1 MKFLVDAHLP
11 RRLAQQFRAFGHEAL
26 HTLDL
31 PKGNRTPDAELG
43 ALSVRDRAIV
53 VTKDADFVNTFTV
66 QRVPS
71 KLLLVSTENIKNV
84 VLETLVAQHMADM
97 TAAFV
102 SHDFVEAYPHDAD
115 YPRVTATSGTGAQH
129 KPCLGRTPITRRGR
143 RKGGDGWSKPGWLI
157 QAAPNQTRARR

>member
-11 RRLAQQFRAFGHEAL
+11 RRLAQQFCAVGHEAV

-43 ALSVRDRAIV
+43 ALSIRDRAIV

-66 QRVPS
+66 QRVPY
-71 KLLLVSTENIKNV
+71 KLLLVSTGNIKNV
-84 VLETLVAQHMADM
+84 ALETLFAQHIADI

-102 SHDFVEAYPHDAD
+102 SHDFVEL
-115 YPRVTATSGTGAQH
+115 T
-129 KPCLGRTPITRRGR
+129 RTM
-143 RKGGDGWSKPGWLI
+143 LI
-157 QAAPNQTRARR
+157 IHV